1 MKLGMKMGMNAGW
14 KLVAIAMLGATLA
27 GCDTTRAPY
36 APAGDPLVASNYPK
50 VAFLD
55 KELTGMLVV
64 DPNIVVVDRPEG
76 RPMKV
81 TVPMRSVSDHAM
93 KLQYQY
99 IWRDALGRPV
109 GNPSGWKY
117 VVVEPRVQ
125 VPMQAN
131 AISMDATDWRLEIR
145 FER

>member
-1 MKLGMKMGMNAGW
+1 MKLGFKAGSVCAA
-14 KLVAIAMLGATLA
+14 LCTLFAGAIS

-36 APAGDPLVASNYPK
+36 APGGDPLPSSNYPK

-64 DPNIVVVDRPEG
+64 DPSTVVVDRPEG
-76 RPMKV
+76 RPIKV
-81 TVPMRSVSDHAM
+81 TVPMRSVADHAM

-99 IWRDALGRPV
+99 VWRDALGRPV
-109 GNPSGWKY
+109 GNPSGWRY

-125 VPMQAN
+125 VAMQAN
-131 AISMDATDWRLEIR
+131 AATMDAVEWRLEIR
-145 FER
+145 FDR